1 MDELNN
7 LLHELG
13 ISKVKLAKFLG
24 VSRQMIYNYLEL
36 DSVNKWPKDKKVLLF
51 NLLGIKSY
59 DEMKNIKVTTDYI
72 MDVEVRLTSMG
83 DRKKTN
89 DDNILNGL
97 EGKKKEIFTKIID
110 IIREY
115 IEDDDSDSGC
125 KVGEYLFHFIQS
137 LNNNDEIKYLL
148 GYVVK
153 ETGYV
158 KPDEFIFDDERQY
171 IFESILFT
179 AMALYHSGKAS
190 KSRLIEAHRRFET
203 QINNKIEE
211 KMSRT
216 MELNSIKQ
224 QALKELG
231 FTEINDDNI
240 SQVFAK
246 IAEIQSR
253 KNAFK

>member
-1 MDELNN
+1 MEELNN
-7 LLHELG
+7 LLKELG
-13 ISKVKLAKFLG
+13 ISKVSLSKFLG

-36 DSVNKWPKDKKVLLF
+36 DDVNKWPKDKKILLF
-51 NLLGIKSY
+51 NLLGIKSS
-59 DEMKNIKVTTDYI
+59 DEIKNIKVTTDYI
-72 MDVEVRLTSMG
+72 IEVEDRLNTIGELS
-83 DRKKTN
+83 KNANN
-89 DDNILNGL
+89 DPLNGL
-97 EGKKKEIFTKIID
+97 EGKKKELISKIID
-110 IIREY
+110 TIRECVE
-115 IEDDDSDSGC
+115 EDDTDDGY

-137 LNNNDEIKYLL
+137 LTNNDEIKYLL
-148 GYVVK
+148 GYVAK

-158 KPDEFIFDDERQY
+158 KPNEFIFDEDKQY
-171 IFESILFT
+171 IFESILFS
-179 AMALYHSGKAS
+179 AMALYHSGKSS

-216 MELNSIKQ
+216 MELNNIKQ

-253 KNAFK
+253 KTAFK

>member
-36 DSVNKWPKDKKVLLF
+36 DDVNKWPKDKKVLLF

-59 DEMKNIKVTTDYI
+59 DEMKKIKVDTDYI
-72 MDVEVRLTSMG
+72 MDVEIRLNNINE
-83 DRKKTN
+83 RKNNTAVNNDIFSGLDEAKTE
-89 DDNILNGL
+89 LL
-97 EGKKKEIFTKIID
+97 TKIID
-110 IIREY
+110 AVKEY
-115 IEDDDSDSGC
+115 IEDDKGL
-125 KVGEYLFHFIQS
+125 KVGEYLYHFIQS
-137 LNNNDEIKYLL
+137 LNNNEEIRYLL
-148 GYVVK
+148 GYVAK

-158 KPDEFIFDDERQY
+158 KANEFVFNEDKQY

-179 AMALYHSGKAS
+179 AIALYHSGKAS

-203 QINNKIEE
+203 QIDHKIEE

-216 MELNSIKQ
+216 MELNSIKK

-231 FTEINDDNI
+231 FTEINDNNI
-240 SQVFAK
+240 SEVFAK
-246 IAEIQSR
+246 IAEIQAR
-253 KNAFK
+253 KNAFN

>member
-1 MDELNN
+1 MEELNN

-36 DSVNKWPKDKKVLLF
+36 DDVNKWPKDKKVLLF

-89 DDNILNGL
+89 DENILNGL
-97 EGKKKEIFTKIID
+97 EGKKKEIFAKIID
-110 IIREY
+110 IIREL
-115 IEDDDSDSGC
+115 IEDDDSESGC

-137 LNNNDEIKYLL
+137 LTNNDEIKYLL

-158 KPDEFIFDDERQY
+158 KPDEFIFDEERQY

-253 KNAFK
+253 KTAFK

>member
-13 ISKVKLAKFLG
+13 ISKVKLAKCLG

-36 DSVNKWPKDKKVLLF
+36 DDVNKWPKDKKVLLF

-59 DEMKNIKVTTDYI
+59 DEMKKIKVDTDYI
-72 MDVEVRLTSMG
+72 MDVEIRLNSINE
-83 DRKKTN
+83 RKNNTVANN
-89 DDNILNGL
+89 DLFGGL
-97 EGKKKEIFTKIID
+97 DEAKVELLTKIID
-110 IIREY
+110 AVKEY
-115 IEDDDSDSGC
+115 IEDDKGL
-125 KVGEYLFHFIQS
+125 KVGEYLYHFIQS
-137 LNNNDEIKYLL
+137 LNNNEEIRYLL
-148 GYVVK
+148 GYVAK

-158 KPDEFIFDDERQY
+158 KANEFVFNEDKQY

-203 QINNKIEE
+203 QIDHKIEE

-216 MELNSIKQ
+216 MELNSIKK

-231 FTEINDDNI
+231 FTEINDNNI
-240 SQVFAK
+240 SEVFAK
-246 IAEIQSR
+246 IAEIQAR
-253 KNAFK
+253 KNAFN

>member
-72 MDVEVRLTSMG
+72 LDVEQRLDSIG
-83 DRKKTN
+83 NRKN
-89 DDNILNGL
+89 YIEDPLSGL
-97 EGKKKEIFTKIID
+97 DSKKKELLSKMID
-110 IIREY
+110 ILREY
-115 IEDDDSDSGC
+115 IEEDDDNGY
-125 KVGEYLFHFIQS
+125 KIGEYLFHFIQS
-137 LNNNDEIKYLL
+137 LSNNDELKYLL
-148 GYVVK
+148 GYIAK

-158 KPDEFIFDDERQY
+158 KPNEFIFNEDKQY
-171 IFESILFT
+171 IFESILFS
-179 AMALYHSGKAS
+179 AMALYHSGKSS

-216 MELNSIKQ
+216 MELNNIKQ

-240 SQVFAK
+240 SDVFAK

-253 KNAFK
+253 KTAFK

>member
-1 MDELNN
+1 MEELNK
-7 LLHELG
+7 LLKELG

-36 DSVNKWPKDKKVLLF
+36 DSVNSWPKDKKVLLF

-59 DEMKNIKVTTDYI
+59 DEMKDIKVTTDYI
-72 MDVEVRLTSMG
+72 MDVEVRLNTA
-83 DRKKTN
+83 N
-89 DDNILNGL
+89 DKIKVTDDPLNGL
-97 EGKKKEIFTKIID
+97 DGKKKELLSRIID
-110 IIREY
+110 TIREY
-115 IEDDDSDSGC
+115 VEDDDTDTGY

-137 LNNNDEIKYLL
+137 LNNNDELKYLL
-148 GYVVK
+148 GYIVK

-158 KPDEFIFDDERQY
+158 KPNEFIFNEDKQY
-171 IFESILFT
+171 IFESIMFS
-179 AMALYHSGKAS
+179 AMALYHSGKSS

-203 QINNKIEE
+203 QINNKKKE

-216 MELNSIKQ
+216 MELNNIKQ

-253 KNAFK
+253 KTAFK

>member
-1 MDELNN
+1 MEELNN
-7 LLHELG
+7 LLKELG
-13 ISKVKLAKFLG
+13 ISKVSLAKFLG

-36 DSVNKWPKDKKVLLF
+36 DDVNKWPKDKKILLF
-51 NLLGIKSY
+51 NLLGVKSADEIK
-59 DEMKNIKVTTDYI
+59 KLKVTTDYI
-72 MDVEVRLTSMG
+72 IEVEDRLNTIG
-83 DRKKTN
+83 ELTKKSSE
-89 DDNILNGL
+89 DPLNGL
-97 EGKKKEIFTKIID
+97 DGKKKEIISSIID
-110 IIREY
+110 AIREC
-115 IEDDDSDSGC
+115 IEDDDETGY

-137 LNNNDEIKYLL
+137 LSNNDELKYLL
-148 GYVVK
+148 GYIVK

-158 KPDEFIFDDERQY
+158 KPNEFIFDEDKQY
-171 IFESILFT
+171 VFESILFS
-179 AMALYHSGKAS
+179 AMALYHSGKSS

-216 MELNSIKQ
+216 MELNNIKS

-253 KNAFK
+253 QSAFQ

>member
-36 DSVNKWPKDKKVLLF
+36 DDVNKWPKDKKVLLF

-59 DEMKNIKVTTDYI
+59 DEMKKIKVDTDYI
-72 MDVEVRLTSMG
+72 MDVEIRLNNINE
-83 DRKKTN
+83 RKNNNAVNNDIFSGLDEAKTE
-89 DDNILNGL
+89 LL
-97 EGKKKEIFTKIID
+97 TKIID
-110 IIREY
+110 AVKEY
-115 IEDDDSDSGC
+115 IEDDKGL
-125 KVGEYLFHFIQS
+125 KVGEYLYHFIQS
-137 LNNNDEIKYLL
+137 LNNNEEIRYLL
-148 GYVVK
+148 GYVAK

-158 KPDEFIFDDERQY
+158 KANEFVFNEDKQY

-179 AMALYHSGKAS
+179 AIALYHSGKAS

-203 QINNKIEE
+203 QIDHKIEE

-216 MELNSIKQ
+216 MELNSIKK

-231 FTEINDDNI
+231 FTEINDNNI
-240 SQVFAK
+240 SEVFAK
-246 IAEIQSR
+246 IAEIQAR
-253 KNAFK
+253 KNAFN

>member
-1 MDELNN
+1 MYELNN

-36 DSVNKWPKDKKVLLF
+36 DDVNKWPKDKKVLLF

-59 DEMKNIKVTTDYI
+59 DEMKKIKVDTDYI
-72 MDVEVRLTSMG
+72 MDVEIRLNSINE
-83 DRKKTN
+83 RKNNTVANN
-89 DDNILNGL
+89 DLFGGL
-97 EGKKKEIFTKIID
+97 DEAKVELLTKIID
-110 IIREY
+110 AVKEY
-115 IEDDDSDSGC
+115 IEDDKGL
-125 KVGEYLFHFIQS
+125 KVGEYLYHFIQS
-137 LNNNDEIKYLL
+137 LNNNEEIRYLL
-148 GYVVK
+148 GYVAK

-158 KPDEFIFDDERQY
+158 KANEFVFNEDKQY

-203 QINNKIEE
+203 QIDHKIEE

-216 MELNSIKQ
+216 MELNSIKK

-231 FTEINDDNI
+231 FTEINDNNI
-240 SQVFAK
+240 SEVFAK
-246 IAEIQSR
+246 IAEIQAR
-253 KNAFK
+253 KNAFN

>member
-1 MDELNN
+1 MEELNN
-7 LLHELG
+7 LLKELG
-13 ISKVKLAKFLG
+13 ISKVSLAKFLG

-36 DSVNKWPKDKKVLLF
+36 DDVNKWPKDKKILLF
-51 NLLGIKSY
+51 NLLGVKSSDEIK
-59 DEMKNIKVTTDYI
+59 KLKVTTDYI
-72 MDVEVRLTSMG
+72 IEVEDRLNTIGELS
-83 DRKKTN
+83 KNYN
-89 DDNILNGL
+89 DNPLNGL
-97 EGKKKEIFTKIID
+97 DGKKKETMSKIID
-110 IIREY
+110 ALREC
-115 IEDDDSDSGC
+115 IEDDDSETGY

-137 LNNNDEIKYLL
+137 LNNNEELKYLL
-148 GYVVK
+148 GYIVK

-158 KPDEFIFDDERQY
+158 KPNEFVFDEDKQY
-171 IFESILFT
+171 IFESILFS
-179 AMALYHSGKAS
+179 AMALYHSGKSS

-216 MELNSIKQ
+216 MELNNIKS

-231 FTEINDDNI
+231 YTEINDENI

-253 KNAFK
+253 QSAFQ